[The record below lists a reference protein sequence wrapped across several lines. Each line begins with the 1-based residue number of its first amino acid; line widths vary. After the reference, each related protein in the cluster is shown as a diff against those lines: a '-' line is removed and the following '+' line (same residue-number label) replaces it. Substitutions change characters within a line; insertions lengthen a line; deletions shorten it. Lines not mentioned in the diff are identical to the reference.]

1 MKDSNKCPRCKSTN
15 IERGHQELF
24 PSTFISED
32 KSKFPILNVLL
43 RSKEFVLYACMN
55 CGYSEWYI
63 HEKYLNKGSKAS
75 GLATPSVQAEGGV
88 KSESF

>member
-15 IERGHQELF
+15 IQKGHQELF

-32 KSKFPILNVLL
+32 KSKFPILSVLL

-55 CGYSEWYI
+55 CGYCEWYI

-75 GLATPSVQAEGGV
+75 GLATPSVQTEEGV